1 MYQINQR
8 LLPEEDGLLSGTPSP
23 ENLLRLGAALAS
35 AAPQLLIGAEPDA
48 PFSDAAAGILAGA
61 SAAAGA
67 SVTLVKQS
75 TLPELSAASAAA
87 DIPLMVHI
95 AEHRLRVFS
104 KGMLPLTEPQQSC
117 LLHQP
122 SPQWLAPSLY
132 GEIKNGNGLTSLY
145 PSRIRKRLP
154 DRLTVLPEIATGS
167 APLHRLMTRLLRG
180 GKGQLLTMQLSSDGR
195 RLALYHTDC
204 GWIFH
209 ERLLLLVCQQ
219 LFARGEDAA
228 LPYWVPRA
236 AEDMASRC
244 GRRILRYASCSDGTD
259 AEARALAL
267 HQGFTLDGTILC
279 AEILRMLSEHGMSL
293 KEWLSR
299 LPDCHTVRRI
309 VRLPTDAADGTGE
322 SPLQTWQ
329 TISHAID
336 TAEGY
341 FTEESRGRALVRPS
355 RSGRTVTLLT
365 EAASMEA
372 AAELAGDITAL
383 LERPSRF

>member
-1 MYQINQR
+1 MYQQNQR
-8 LLPEEDGLLSGTPSP
+8 LMPEEDGLLSGTPSP

-48 PFSDAAAGILAGA
+48 SFPDAAAGMLAGA
-61 SAAAGA
+61 AAAAGA
-67 SVTLVKQS
+67 SVTLVPDA

-104 KGMLPLTEPQQSC
+104 KGMLPLNETQQSI
-117 LLHQP
+117 LLRQAQ
-122 SPQWLAPSLY
+122 PQWLAPSLY
-132 GEIKNGNGLTSLY
+132 GEIRSGSGLTSLY
-145 PSRIRKRLP
+145 PSEILKRLP
-154 DRLTVLPEIATGS
+154 KQFTVLPEIATGS

-180 GKGQLLTMQLSSDGR
+180 GRGQLLTMQLSSDGR

-236 AEDMASRC
+236 AEDMARRC
-244 GRRILRYASCSDGTD
+244 GRTVLRYASCSDGTD

-267 HQGFTLDGTILC
+267 CQGFTLDGTILC
-279 AEILRMLSEHGMSL
+279 AEILRLLSEHGMSL
-293 KEWLSR
+293 KQWLSL

-309 VRLPTDAADGTGE
+309 VKLPAVSDHETDE
-322 SPLQTWQ
+322 SPLQKWQ
-329 TISHAID
+329 TASHATH

-355 RSGRTVTLLT
+355 RSGRTVTLLA
-365 EAASMEA
+365 EAGSMEA

-383 LERPSRF
+383 LENPSRF